1 MEGAQ
6 LSLRVTQLLYTYRCL
21 QLSCGAIMDWNT
33 ETKNISAYTSATRKP
48 ETSCNCVGF
57 CRYVVHRCW
66 NTNCKL
72 RIILHCI
79 ALPECI
85 RVNQCTSSTGSKS
98 RSCRTCRRNE
108 FQQSTLA
115 QFGTVW
121 HSLACGTWVAHIVL
135 LASPR
140 LSKLVQVSFVGVRW
154 RVG

>member
-6 LSLRVTQLLYTYRCL
+6 LSLRVKQLLYTYRCL

-57 CRYVVHRCW
+57 CRYVVHRCC
-66 NTNCKL
+66 NINCKL

-79 ALPECI
+79 ALQCI

-108 FQQSTLA
+108 FGQSTLA

-121 HSLACGTWVAHIVL
+121 HSLAQFGTVWRVAHEL
-135 LASPR
+135 LT
-140 LSKLVQVSFVGVRW
+140 
-154 RVG
+154 